1 MKVYLDA
8 GLLFTTLVET
18 HGSGEANQILHD
30 ASPPF
35 ELNLLHHLQAENFIA
50 KLLTAE
56 DLARQNAGGK
66 ASRLWQRYLDE
77 GVFQFVEPNWQ
88 DALRL
93 SIAWTRRYTSEPPV
107 PLLILHPALA
117 VLSGATHFSCFD
129 PRSRLIA
136 KAAGLKLLPQRLEP

>member
-1 MKVYLDA
+1 MRAYLDA

-18 HGSGEANQILHD
+18 GGSGEANQILQE
-30 ASPPF
+30 AKPPL

-50 KLLTAE
+50 KLLTAKE
-56 DLARQNAGGK
+56 PGRQNAGGK
-66 ASRLWQRYLDE
+66 ASRLWRRYVDE
-77 GVFQFVEPNWQ
+77 GVFQLVEPNWQ

-93 SIAWTRRYTSEPPV
+93 SIAWTRRYTNEPPV

-117 VLSGATHFSCFD
+117 LLGGATHFSSFD

-136 KAAGLKLLPQRLEP
+136 KAAGLKLLPQTLDL